1 MKNTNRQ
8 PSSGSV
14 LLGMA
19 AGAALG
25 AVGTMAMAQN
35 QRQVKRTARKL
46 AKGAERAMSS
56 WIPWSRISW
65 SAGWTCEE
73 KQKGR
78 AAGSAF
84 LLAIYFWFQIHIRAL
99 VLISPRPA
107 GPSGCCRSQGRIC
120 SHRCR

>member
-35 QRQVKRTARKL
+35 QRQAGQGRGTRHEPAGHHGHGSR
-46 AKGAERAMSS
+46 GAQDGSVRANKK
-56 WIPWSRISW
+56 
-65 SAGWTCEE
+65 AGP
-73 KQKGR
+73 
-78 AAGSAF
+78 AGSAF
-84 LLAIYFWFQIHIRAL
+84 LFAIYFWFQIHIRAL
-99 VLISPRPA
+99 VLISPRT
-107 GPSGCCRSQGRIC
+107 CRSI
-120 SHRCR
+120 

>member
-35 QRQVKRTARKL
+35 QRQVKRTARKI
-46 AKGAERAMSS
+46 AKGAEKA
-56 WIPWSRISW
+56 ICQLDELV
-65 SAGWTCEE
+65 GDFVE
-73 KQKGR
+73 KKME
-78 AAGSAF
+78 
-84 LLAIYFWFQIHIRAL
+84 
-99 VLISPRPA
+99 
-107 GPSGCCRSQGRIC
+107 
-120 SHRCR
+120 